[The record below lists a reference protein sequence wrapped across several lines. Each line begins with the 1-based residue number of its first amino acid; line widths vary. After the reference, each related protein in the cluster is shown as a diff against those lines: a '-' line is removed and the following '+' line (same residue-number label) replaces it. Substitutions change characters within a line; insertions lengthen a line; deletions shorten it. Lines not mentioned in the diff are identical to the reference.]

1 MSNRLLLLRSYHL
14 VRNVKIYKYK
24 CEYIC
29 NNKNDIYDAIMKEK

>member
-14 VRNVKIYKYK
+14 VRNVKIHKYK